1 MFCEYTHIYI
11 YKRIR
16 HIKHLNSVLN
26 SAMSMTQVKLIMQNK
41 SKQMNDFAKILTQL
55 KLNA

>member
-1 MFCEYTHIYI
+1 MFCEYTHI